1 MNMKEKRAIA
11 LGAAKSQLR
20 RIGVTFETSVPFTD
34 ALAVLDDL
42 HRSEPDLIASQWYA
56 TASDNQIKLLRRDWK
71 RQFTPTQRTRHAHLL
86 DKQTKFY

>member
-11 LGAAKSQLR
+11 LGAARSQLR
-20 RIGVTFETSVPFTD
+20 RMGVPIDQSVPFDD

-56 TASDNQIKLLRRDWK
+56 QASENQIKLLRREWR
-71 RQFTPTQRTRHAHLL
+71 RQFTPSRRMRR
-86 DKQTKFY
+86 